1 MDNYAELIQNM
12 AEAFLTVVRIQQD
25 EIARLKSENA
35 FLEEELRTE
44 QMRDTLWD
52 ELEREEAASV

>member
-25 EIARLKSENA
+25 EITRLESECQ
-35 FLEEELRTE
+35 FLNEELRYE
-44 QMRDTLWD
+44 QMRNIDID
-52 ELEREEAASV
+52 ERKRER